1 MSATLSL
8 RAGDSS
14 NHSGATLPDISL
26 GSLVSGVSTP
36 GKGFRAT
43 SSLSRTT
50 APSSAFISTPS
61 PPIANHATPG
71 LGKRLG
77 ASGLSGRD
85 EDDGIDDGE
94 GEADAGGGGFLDTP
108 ATKLDGPETPVSRR
122 RGRGNAPG
130 KGITLTLR
138 DQEKHIDALKKE
150 NFNIKLRVH
159 FLEERLAQL
168 APDQVDAALKQ
179 NVSLKVEVQQRGLEL
194 KKLKRLVLELE
205 RELERTQRERERVT
219 SSNSRGTEREKEL
232 EARLAE
238 RERELRELRKGRLN
252 TADADALRQAEVRNE
267 ELEEELENVRGLLEE
282 NMEELERL
290 RELVEKRGG
299 GDQNGTWS
307 RRVSSLETENE
318 QLHAKIEEQNDLL
331 AQKEDEVSEFA
342 DEIEKLHL
350 ELQEFQRRCE
360 AESLQRSS
368 SRAQILEEREERE
381 AVEEDLNAVR
391 DRLAATMIELQQ
403 KEDELEMKNKEI
415 EELVVDHE
423 RIVGVVEDEWRGEV
437 EEAKAQVEELRDAL
451 AERETESKELRLN
464 ISELEANTNDLHAKF
479 EATLQHLEKE
489 AEEKDA
495 ELEAANREIEKLGEQ
510 VYLLEVDN
518 DRLKEEHVRQL
529 EDDAVERERLEALAA
544 ALKEKVS
551 TLKTQLQDLQD
562 LYEQTCTD
570 IHAHRS
576 RQEELARHIEDL
588 VTELKSEHVERER
601 IEQALFQAEKDFDS
615 ELRRERRTL
624 ESKETALRD
633 ALDELAKAQ
642 TMLEHREQDLKA
654 VQDALT
660 VNEEASKRL
669 GESHTTAKFSL
680 QLEVD
685 RLRRDVQTLEDS
697 LTRTRQD
704 IAEREGTM
712 RERDATI
719 DKLHNEVRDLT
730 TRLGNQTQARL
741 HLSEKL
747 DCVQSSLKTTD
758 SELATY
764 RARVIDLEGR
774 LSKDQKQLLNAEAQ
788 YRDQLTERNTL
799 LLTIY
804 QYMDKILGVDR
815 TPKKGNQ
822 AETKPFTN
830 FSVFH
835 DNLIT
840 RLKALSQIQLD
851 FDKRAKEAEARF
863 TEKMTEMRK
872 QLDMRW
878 KQIDK
883 FESSVKA
890 YAEAKA
896 TWRRK
901 CMAKEGELEALKVT
915 NNELVQQLAT
925 ARRPVQGDSQETRT
939 LLSRAVNAE
948 KRLNVI
954 QNQLLQTEEKIVAM
968 NQKTSTADAKWE
980 ARVKEYEARLKAAEE
995 KYKRERQ
1002 GNKERV
1008 LELENQIKSLE
1019 RQNELA
1025 QKRNGQLDYV
1035 SETAKAV
1042 GGGARTR

>member
-1 MSATLSL
+1 MSAALHL
-8 RAGDSS
+8 RTGDSS

-26 GSLVSGVSTP
+26 GSLVSGLSTP
-36 GKGFRAT
+36 GRGLRAP
-43 SSLSRTT
+43 SSASRTT
-50 APSSAFISTPS
+50 APSSAPVSTPS
-61 PPIANHATPG
+61 PPVANHATSG

-77 ASGLSGRD
+77 AFGLSSRD
-85 EDDGIDDGE
+85 EDDGIDDGD
-94 GEADAGGGGFLDTP
+94 GDGQTEAADGGFLNTP
-108 ATKLDGPETPVSRR
+108 ATKLDAPETPVARR
-122 RGRGNAPG
+122 RARGNAPG
-130 KGITLTLR
+130 KGVTLTLR

-205 RELERTQRERERVT
+205 RELERT
-219 SSNSRGTEREKEL
+219 EREKEL

-238 RERELRELRKGRLN
+238 RERELRELRKGRLS
-252 TADADALRQAEVRNE
+252 TADADALRQAEVHNE
-267 ELEEELENVRGLLEE
+267 ELEEELDNVRGLLEE

-290 RELVEKRGG
+290 REL
-299 GDQNGTWS
+299 
-307 RRVSSLETENE
+307 
-318 QLHAKIEEQNDLL
+318 IEEQDDLL
-331 AQKEDEVSEFA
+331 AQKEDEVSELA

-350 ELQEFQRRCE
+350 DLQELQRRYE
-360 AESLQRSS
+360 AESLERSS
-368 SRAQILEEREERE
+368 SRAQMLEEREERE
-381 AVEEDLNAVR
+381 AVEEGLNAVR

-415 EELVVDHE
+415 EELVTDHE

-464 ISELEANTNDLHAKF
+464 ISELEANTNDLHSKF

-510 VYLLEVDN
+510 VYLLEVEN
-518 DRLKEEHVRQL
+518 DHLKEEHERQL
-529 EDDAVERERLEALAA
+529 EDEAVERERLEALAA
-544 ALKEKVS
+544 ALKEKVN

-576 RQEELARHIEDL
+576 RQEELARHVEDL
-588 VTELKSEHVERER
+588 VTELKSERAEREC
-601 IEQALFQAEKDFDS
+601 IEQALLKAEKDFDS
-615 ELRRERRTL
+615 DLRRERRTL
-624 ESKETALRD
+624 ESKEAALRD
-633 ALDELAKAQ
+633 ALDELAKTQ
-642 TMLEHREQDLKA
+642 TMLEQRGQDLKA

-660 VNEEASKRL
+660 ANEEASKRL

-685 RLRRDVQTLEDS
+685 RMRRDLQTLEDA
-697 LTRTRQD
+697 LTRARQD
-704 IAEREGTM
+704 IAEREGTT

-719 DKLHNEVRDLT
+719 DKLHSEVRDLT

-747 DCVQSSLKTTD
+747 DSVQASFKATE

-764 RARVIDLEGR
+764 RARTIDLEAR
-774 LSKDQKQLLNAEAQ
+774 LSKDQKQLFNAEAQ

-851 FDKRAKEAEARF
+851 FDKRVKEAEARF
-863 TEKMTEMRK
+863 TEKLIEMRK
-872 QLDMRW
+872 QLDVRW

-901 CMAKEGELEALKVT
+901 YMAKEGELEALKVT
-915 NNELVQQLAT
+915 NNELSQQLAT
-925 ARRPVQGDSQETRT
+925 ARRPAQGDSQETRT

-954 QNQLLQTEEKIVAM
+954 QNQLLQTEEKIVGM

-1002 GNKERV
+1002 GNKERM

-1025 QKRNGQLDYV
+1025 QKRNAQLENV
-1035 SETAKAV
+1035 SEAAKVA
-1042 GGGARTR
+1042 GGGARMR

>member
-1 MSATLSL
+1 MSTALNL
-8 RAGDSS
+8 REGDSS
-14 NHSGATLPDISL
+14 SHSGPTLPDISL
-26 GSLVSGVSTP
+26 GSLASGMSTP
-36 GKGFRAT
+36 GRGLRAP
-43 SSLSRTT
+43 SSASRTT
-50 APSSAFISTPS
+50 APSSAPISTPS
-61 PPIANHATPG
+61 PPVASHGT
-71 LGKRLG
+71 
-77 ASGLSGRD
+77 SGLSRD
-85 EDDGIDDGE
+85 EDDRIDDGE
-94 GEADAGGGGFLDTP
+94 EEAETGGGGILDTP
-108 ATKLDGPETPVSRR
+108 ATKLDGPETPAARR
-122 RGRGNAPG
+122 RARGNAPG
-130 KGITLTLR
+130 KGVTLTLR

-179 NVSLKVEVQQRGLEL
+179 NVSLKVE
-194 KKLKRLVLELE
+194 LE

-219 SSNSRGTEREKEL
+219 SSNSRGSEREKEL

-238 RERELRELRKGRLN
+238 RERELRELRKGRLS
-252 TADADALRQAEVRNE
+252 TADADALHQA
-267 ELEEELENVRGLLEE
+267 EELENVRGLLEE

-290 RELVEKRGG
+290 RELVEDRGEG
-299 GDQNGTWS
+299 QSDTWS
-307 RRVSSLETENE
+307 HRVSYLETENE
-318 QLHAKIEEQNDLL
+318 QLHLKIEERNDLL
-331 AQKEDEVSEFA
+331 AQKEDE
-342 DEIEKLHL
+342 
-350 ELQEFQRRCE
+350 
-360 AESLQRSS
+360 AESLERSS
-368 SRAQILEEREERE
+368 SRAQMLEEREERE

-391 DRLAATMIELQQ
+391 DKLAATMIELQQ

-415 EELVVDHE
+415 EELVSDHE

-510 VYLLEVDN
+510 VYLLEVEN
-518 DRLKEEHVRQL
+518 DRLKEEH
-529 EDDAVERERLEALAA
+529 DH
-544 ALKEKVS
+544 
-551 TLKTQLQDLQD
+551 LQD
-562 LYEQTCTD
+562 LYEKTCAD

-576 RQEELARHIEDL
+576 RQEELAQHVEDL
-588 VTELKSEHVERER
+588 VTELKSERTERER
-601 IEQALFQAEKDFDS
+601 IEQTLLKAEKDLDS

-624 ESKETALRD
+624 ESKEAALRD
-633 ALDELAKAQ
+633 ALDELAKTK
-642 TMLEHREQDLKA
+642 TMLEQRGQDLKA

-685 RLRRDVQTLEDS
+685 RLRRDVQTLEDA
-697 LTRTRQD
+697 LTRARQD
-704 IAEREGTM
+704 IAEREGTT

-719 DKLHNEVRDLT
+719 DKLYIDVRDLT

-747 DCVQSSLKTTD
+747 DSVQASLKTTE
-758 SELATY
+758 SELVTY
-764 RARVIDLEGR
+764 RARAIDLEAR

-804 QYMDKILGVDR
+804 QYMDKILGMDR

-822 AETKPFTN
+822 TEAKPFTN

-851 FDKRAKEAEARF
+851 FDKRVKEAEARF
-863 TEKMTEMRK
+863 TEKLNEMRK

-901 CMAKEGELEALKVT
+901 YMTKEGEFEALKVT

-925 ARRPVQGDSQETRT
+925 SRRPAQGDSQETRT
-939 LLSRAVNAE
+939 LLSRAVNSE

-968 NQKTSTADAKWE
+968 NQKTSTTDAKWE

-1002 GNKERV
+1002 GNKERM
-1008 LELENQIKSLE
+1008 LDLENQIKSLE

-1025 QKRNGQLDYV
+1025 QKRSTQLENV
-1035 SETAKAV
+1035 SGAAKVV
-1042 GGGARTR
+1042 GSGARPR

>member
-1 MSATLSL
+1 MSTTLNL
-8 RAGDSS
+8 RVGDSS

-26 GSLVSGVSTP
+26 GSLASGLSTP
-36 GKGFRAT
+36 GRGLRAP
-43 SSLSRTT
+43 SAASRTT
-50 APSSAFISTPS
+50 APSSAPVSTPS
-61 PPIANHATPG
+61 PPVASHGNSG
-71 LGKRLG
+71 LSKRLG
-77 ASGLSGRD
+77 AFALSGRD
-85 EDDGIDDGE
+85 EDDRIDDGD
-94 GEADAGGGGFLDTP
+94 GEAEAGGGGILDTP
-108 ATKLDGPETPVSRR
+108 ATKIDGPETPAARR
-122 RGRGNAPG
+122 RARGNAPG
-130 KGITLTLR
+130 KGVTLTLR

-238 RERELRELRKGRLN
+238 RERDLRELRKGRLS

-267 ELEEELENVRGLLEE
+267 ELEEELENVRALLEE

-290 RELVEKRGG
+290 RELVEDRDGG
-299 GDQNGTWS
+299 QNGTWS
-307 RRVSSLETENE
+307 HKMKYQELVV
-318 QLHAKIEEQNDLL
+318 
-331 AQKEDEVSEFA
+331 EV
-342 DEIEKLHL
+342 EKLHL
-350 ELQEFQRRCE
+350 ELQELQRRCE
-360 AESLQRSS
+360 AESLERSS
-368 SRAQILEEREERE
+368 SRAQVLEEREERE

-415 EELVVDHE
+415 EELVSDHE

-510 VYLLEVDN
+510 VYLLEVEN
-518 DRLKEEHVRQL
+518 DRLKEEHDRQL
-529 EDDAVERERLEALAA
+529 EDEAVERERLEALAA
-544 ALKEKVS
+544 ALK
-551 TLKTQLQDLQD
+551 
-562 LYEQTCTD
+562 EQTCTD

-576 RQEELARHIEDL
+576 RQEELAQHIEDL
-588 VTELKSEHVERER
+588 VTELKSERTQRER
-601 IEQALFQAEKDFDS
+601 IEQALLKAEKDLDS
-615 ELRRERRTL
+615 ELCRERRTL
-624 ESKETALRD
+624 ESKEAALRD
-633 ALDELAKAQ
+633 ALDELSK
-642 TMLEHREQDLKA
+642 TKTKLEQREQDLKA

-660 VNEEASKRL
+660 ANEEASKRL
-669 GESHTTAKFSL
+669 GESHTTANFSL

-685 RLRRDVQTLEDS
+685 RLRRDVQTLEDA
-697 LTRTRQD
+697 LTRARQD
-704 IAEREGTM
+704 IAEREGTT

-719 DKLHNEVRDLT
+719 DKLHDEVRDLT

-747 DCVQSSLKTTD
+747 DSLQASLKTTE
-758 SELATY
+758 SELVTY
-764 RARVIDLEGR
+764 RARAIDLEAR
-774 LSKDQKQLLNAEAQ
+774 LSKDQRQLLNAEAQ

-815 TPKKGNQ
+815 TP
-822 AETKPFTN
+822 AKPFTN

-835 DNLIT
+835 DNLIS

-851 FDKRAKEAEARF
+851 FDKRVKGAEARF
-863 TEKMTEMRK
+863 TEKLNEMRK

-901 CMAKEGELEALKVT
+901 YMTKEGELEVLKVT

-925 ARRPVQGDSQETRT
+925 SRRPAQSDSQETRT

-948 KRLNVI
+948 KRLNVV

-968 NQKTSTADAKWE
+968 NQKTSTTDAKWE

-1002 GNKERV
+1002 GNKERMMD
-1008 LELENQIKSLE
+1008 LENQIKSLE

-1025 QKRNGQLDYV
+1025 QKRNAQLENV
-1035 SETAKAV
+1035 SEAAKVV
-1042 GGGARTR
+1042 GSGARPR

>member
-1 MSATLSL
+1 MSTALNL

-14 NHSGATLPDISL
+14 SHSGPTLPDISL
-26 GSLVSGVSTP
+26 GSLASGMSTP
-36 GKGFRAT
+36 GRALRAP
-43 SSLSRTT
+43 SSASRTT
-50 APSSAFISTPS
+50 APSSAPISTPS
-61 PPIANHATPG
+61 PPVASHGT
-71 LGKRLG
+71 
-77 ASGLSGRD
+77 SGLSRD
-85 EDDGIDDGE
+85 EDDRVDDGE
-94 GEADAGGGGFLDTP
+94 EEAETGGGGILDTP
-108 ATKLDGPETPVSRR
+108 ATKLDGPETPAARR
-122 RGRGNAPG
+122 PRGNAPG
-130 KGITLTLR
+130 KGVTLTLR

-205 RELERTQRERERVT
+205 RELERTQRERERVA
-219 SSNSRGTEREKEL
+219 SSNSRGSEREKEL

-238 RERELRELRKGRLN
+238 RERELRELRKGRPS
-252 TADADALRQAEVRNE
+252 TADADALHQAEVRNE

-290 RELVEKRGG
+290 RELVEDRGEG
-299 GDQNGTWS
+299 QSDTWS
-307 RRVSSLETENE
+307 HKVSYLETENE
-318 QLHAKIEEQNDLL
+318 QLHVRIEERNDLL
-331 AQKEDEVSEFA
+331 AQKEDE
-342 DEIEKLHL
+342 
-350 ELQEFQRRCE
+350 
-360 AESLQRSS
+360 RSS
-368 SRAQILEEREERE
+368 SRAQMLEEREERE

-391 DRLAATMIELQQ
+391 DKLAATMIELQQ

-415 EELVVDHE
+415 EELVSDHE

-510 VYLLEVDN
+510 VYLLEVEN
-518 DRLKEEHVRQL
+518 DRLKEEHDRQL
-529 EDDAVERERLEALAA
+529 EDEAVERERLEALAA
-544 ALKEKVS
+544 ALKE
-551 TLKTQLQDLQD
+551 
-562 LYEQTCTD
+562 
-570 IHAHRS
+570 
-576 RQEELARHIEDL
+576 DL
-588 VTELKSEHVERER
+588 VAELKSERTERER
-601 IEQALFQAEKDFDS
+601 IEQTLLKAEKDLDS
-615 ELRRERRTL
+615 ELRRERRT
-624 ESKETALRD
+624 SG
-633 ALDELAKAQ
+633 EL
-642 TMLEHREQDLKA
+642 MLEQRGQDLKA

-660 VNEEASKRL
+660 

-685 RLRRDVQTLEDS
+685 RLRRDVQTLEDA
-697 LTRTRQD
+697 LTRARQD
-704 IAEREGTM
+704 IAEREGT
-712 RERDATI
+712 TP
-719 DKLHNEVRDLT
+719 
-730 TRLGNQTQARL
+730 RL

-747 DCVQSSLKTTD
+747 DSVQASLKTTE
-758 SELATY
+758 SELVTY
-764 RARVIDLEGR
+764 RARAIDLEAR

-804 QYMDKILGVDR
+804 QYMDKILGMDR
-815 TPKKGNQ
+815 TP
-822 AETKPFTN
+822 
-830 FSVFH
+830 FH

-851 FDKRAKEAEARF
+851 FDKRVKEAEARF
-863 TEKMTEMRK
+863 TEKLNEMRK

-901 CMAKEGELEALKVT
+901 YMTKEGEFEALKK
-915 NNELVQQLAT
+915 
-925 ARRPVQGDSQETRT
+925 RGT

-968 NQKTSTADAKWE
+968 NQKTSTTDAKWE

-995 KYKRERQ
+995 KYKRM
-1002 GNKERV
+1002 
-1008 LELENQIKSLE
+1008 LDLENQIKS
-1019 RQNELA
+1019 
-1025 QKRNGQLDYV
+1025 V
-1035 SETAKAV
+1035 IFS
-1042 GGGARTR
+1042 